1 MYFILFSFVLFLL
14 CWSVYDEGLYA
25 DLAAGLR
32 AYRENMPSVCAI
44 LHERRARI

>member
-1 MYFILFSFVLFLL
+1 MKFIFVIFFQKAFINSMYFILFSFVLFLL

-32 AYRENMPSVCAI
+32 AYR
-44 LHERRARI
+44 